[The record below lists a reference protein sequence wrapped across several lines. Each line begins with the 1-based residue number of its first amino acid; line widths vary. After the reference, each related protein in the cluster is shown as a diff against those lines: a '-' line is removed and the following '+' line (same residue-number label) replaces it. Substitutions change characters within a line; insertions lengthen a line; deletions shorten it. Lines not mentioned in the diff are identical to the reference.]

1 MTQLQINFT
10 PRSNRDSQKMAILDY
25 LKAGNRI
32 TPLEALDLFK
42 CMRLGGRIYDIKQDG
57 FTIEKKMIK
66 VGSGKYV
73 AEYMLAK

>member
-1 MTQLQINFT
+1 
-10 PRSNRDSQKMAILDY
+10 MAILDY